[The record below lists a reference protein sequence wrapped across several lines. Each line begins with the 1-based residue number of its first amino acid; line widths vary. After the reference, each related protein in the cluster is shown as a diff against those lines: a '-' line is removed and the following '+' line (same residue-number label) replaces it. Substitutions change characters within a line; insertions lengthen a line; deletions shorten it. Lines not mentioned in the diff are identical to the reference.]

1 MANTEWEVLL
11 SPPSRNG
18 MQITRA
24 NTARLN
30 LDIDIV
36 VAEWLRL
43 ELVEVKLGPF
53 LRVFNL
59 EAFERVRINHF
70 EFNIPGN
77 CSINSIQF
85 KIGKKFA
92 EKGKDRKER
101 RSLRKW
107 RRNMLA
113 RSRSR
118 VAGIRNPHLQLPHSH
133 GGVEIPSVDC
143 REISGILFYPY

>member
-43 ELVEVKLGPF
+43 ELIEVKLRPF

-59 EAFERVRINHF
+59 ETFERVWIAHS
-70 EFNIPGN
+70 EFNVLGN
-77 CSINSIQF
+77 CSINSIQSQ
-85 KIGKKFA
+85 
-92 EKGKDRKER
+92 ERSLER
-101 RSLRKW
+101 RERTGRKKKEE
-107 RRNMLA
+107 A
-113 RSRSR
+113 
-118 VAGIRNPHLQLPHSH
+118 
-133 GGVEIPSVDC
+133 
-143 REISGILFYPY
+143 